1 MENTTF
7 LVRVS
12 CMTYNHAPYIVDAM
26 NGFCMQETDFP
37 FVCTI
42 MDDASTDGE
51 QEVIKKYLADHFD
64 LDDQT
69 IVRNEETDDYVLTF
83 ARHKKNHNCYF
94 AVFFLKYNHFA
105 IKKIKESSYISEWQ
119 DQVKYIALCEG
130 DDYWISPHKLQ
141 MQVEFLE
148 NNNEYC
154 LCGTNGIIIWD
165 ELAKEPSYFNSI
177 INNRTI
183 NVDDVVNNWIFPT
196 ASILYKKNV
205 VQNYPSWTKKIF
217 MADQTLIL
225 IAFHKG
231 KIYALNKIS
240 CVYRKSHNNQFSAS
254 SIVKTKEPGFITK
267 QLITLLIEFD
277 NWSEHKYQQ
286 PIRKRIKYLKKKEK
300 FLKVHHS
307 CKYLAYMRYPIF
319 SIKERMKH

>member
-69 IVRNEETDDYVLTF
+69 IVRNEETDDYVLTY
-83 ARHKKNHNCYF
+83 ARHKTNHNCFF
-94 AVFFLKYNHFA
+94 AVYYLKYNHYS
-105 IKKIKESSYISEWQ
+105 IKKSKVPYISEWQ
-119 DQVKYIALCEG
+119 DNVKYIALCEG
-130 DDYWISPHKLQ
+130 DDYWICPQKLQ
-141 MQVEFLE
+141 IQLDFLE
-148 NNNEYC
+148 NHNDYS
-154 LCGTNGIIIWD
+154 LCGTNGIIFWD
-165 ELAKEPSYFNSI
+165 YLTKAPSYFNTIIQDRTIKIDEI
-177 INNRTI
+177 INK
-183 NVDDVVNNWIFPT
+183 WIFPT
-196 ASILYKKNV
+196 ASLVYRKTII
-205 VQNYPSWTKKIF
+205 QSYPSWTKKIF
-217 MADQTLIL
+217 MGDQTLIL
-225 IAFHKG
+225 IASQLG
-231 KIYALNKIS
+231 KIYAMKNIT
-240 CVYRKSHNNQFSAS
+240 CFYRKSKGNKDSVS
-254 SIVKTKEPGFITK
+254 SRLKEKEPGFIIQ
-267 QLITLLIEFD
+267 QLILLLKEFD
-277 NWSEHKYQQ
+277 KWTNYRHQQ
-286 PIRKRIKYLKKKEK
+286 LISTRIKYLQKKVC
-300 FLKVHHS
+300 FLKAHHS